1 MANQGIVSGLFS
13 RVLPERRTRMIAIA
27 FTTLIAIVLITT
39 GDLSSLADTTVL
51 LLLFVF
57 TIVNIAVLV
66 LRRDR
71 VDHDHFHAPSVF
83 PVLGAVV
90 SVALIVD
97 TALDDLS
104 AFARAGLLLVVGAL
118 LWGSTG
124 SSKGARRG
132 RSGGP
137 RGYRGRCAP
146 SNSVGSRSWANARVT
161 HPEH

>member
-13 RVLPERRTRMIAIA
+13 RVLPERRTPVTAIA

-57 TIVNIAVLV
+57 TIVNIAVLI
-66 LRRDR
+66 LRREP
-71 VDHDHFHAPSVF
+71 VDHHHFRAPSVF

-97 TALDDLS
+97 TALDDLGT
-104 AFARAGLLLVVGAL
+104 FARAGLLLVVGTL
-118 LWGSTG
+118 LW
-124 SSKGARRG
+124 ALNRVVE
-132 RSGGP
+132 GP
-137 RGYRGRCAP
+137 LEEVEAEGLAG
-146 SNSVGSRSWANARVT
+146 
-161 HPEH
+161 